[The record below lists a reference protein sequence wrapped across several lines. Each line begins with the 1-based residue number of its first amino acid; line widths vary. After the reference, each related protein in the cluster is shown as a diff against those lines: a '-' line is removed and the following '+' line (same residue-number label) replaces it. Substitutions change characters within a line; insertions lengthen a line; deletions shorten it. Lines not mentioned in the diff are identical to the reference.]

1 MSSSSFTQV
10 RSQALTL
17 EKQTESLLAKYS
29 QFQNQLSQS
38 LESSPEEEA
47 VKQQIIDTL
56 SKRDSIVGKL
66 NRISES
72 ATATELSTS
81 KLQQITRH
89 EQILHDHK
97 NSFHRIDSTL
107 TEERNRNNL
116 LFTVQSDIS
125 NHKRRNGP
133 ANPLDTDPDSYIL
146 EESQRA
152 DNVNSIADRLLQ
164 SAYST
169 RDELLNQRQYLQNAQ
184 STILGTIQSVPGI
197 NVLISKINSRRKR
210 DTLILATVIAI
221 CILLLFFV

>member
-1 MSSSSFTQV
+1 MSSSSFTQI
-10 RSQALTL
+10 RSQALNL

-38 LESSPEEEA
+38 LESTPDEEA
-47 VKQQIIDTL
+47 IKQQIIDTL
-56 SKRDSIVGKL
+56 SKRDATIGKL

-72 ATATELSTS
+72 ATTELSTS

-89 EQILHDHK
+89 EQILQDHK
-97 NSFHRIDSTL
+97 SSFQRIESTL

-125 NHKRRNGP
+125 NHKRRNAP
-133 ANPLDTDPDSYIL
+133 ANALDTDPDSYIL

-164 SAYST
+164 GAYNT
-169 RDELLNQRQYLQNAQ
+169 RDELINQRQYLQNAQ
-184 STILGTIQSVPGI
+184 LTILGTIQSVPGI
-197 NVLISKINSRRKR
+197 NVLILKINSRRKR
-210 DTLILATVIAI
+210 DTLILATVIAV
-221 CILLLFFV
+221 CIIFLFFV

>member
-1 MSSSSFTQV
+1 MSSSSFTQI
-10 RSQALTL
+10 RSQALNL

-29 QFQNQLSQS
+29 QFQTQLSQS
-38 LESSPEEEA
+38 LESTPEEESI
-47 VKQQIIDTL
+47 KQQITDIL
-56 SKRDSIVGKL
+56 SKRDAIIAKL

-72 ATATELSTS
+72 STTELSTS

-97 NSFHRIDSTL
+97 NSFNRIDSTL

-133 ANPLDTDPDSYIL
+133 ANALDTDPDSYIL

-164 SAYST
+164 SAYNT
-169 RDELLNQRQYLQNAQ
+169 RDELANQRQYLQNAQ

-210 DTLILATVIAI
+210 DTLILATIIAV